1 LIDDGYV
8 RPDGRALR
16 RFGLTLGT
24 VFVLLGLWPA
34 LRHHAHP
41 RVALTALGGS
51 LAVLGALV
59 PMLLLYPHRAW
70 MSLGSLLGAI
80 NTRIILVVFF
90 YVLITPLALVMKL
103 LKRDAMRRRYDPNAT
118 TYRVPSTSRSP
129 EHMKRMF

>member
-1 LIDDGYV
+1 LIDDGYI
-8 RPDGRALR
+8 RPDRRALR
-16 RFGLTLGT
+16 KFGLTLGT

-41 RVALTALGGS
+41 RVTLTALGGS

-70 MSLGSLLGAI
+70 MLLGSLLGTI

-90 YVLITPLALVMKL
+90 YVLFTPLALVMKL

-118 TYRVPSTSRSP
+118 TYRVPSTLRSP